1 MRSQPEP
8 TFADMMTGF
17 DTKLPVQAK
26 SSPPPSNNKQ
36 PAPQMSFDRTDIDE
50 PLAAGK
56 REPFNDMPASTQPSS
71 IHPSAPDE
79 QLTTEINQTAA
90 SPASSQQPAPTLA
103 SEGIDDTADLPE
115 HPPTSV
121 YSTQK
126 QIDGFISEALG
137 PGIGDQVRNI
147 FKSAMLNMSLWIV
160 TPTPT
165 HFHHTISHTPL
176 TSLINLNEKNSRAAN
191 KSLEAAL
198 DSYNLTDVNLTPKAI
213 EHYQLLDKQEKE
225 RQEFLEGM
233 VEMLRAPERAEEKIV
248 KEVMGMRDEM
258 LVKRDVWDDEE
269 RDVVMEDEVDEV
281 DETLE

>member
-1 MRSQPEP
+1 MHAQPEP

-36 PAPQMSFDRTDIDE
+36 PAPQMFFDRADIDE

-56 REPFNDMPASTQPSS
+56 RESVNDMPASTQPLSV
-71 IHPSAPDE
+71 HPSAPDE
-79 QLTTEINQTAA
+79 Q
-90 SPASSQQPAPTLA
+90 
-103 SEGIDDTADLPE
+103 

-121 YSTQK
+121 YSTQILE

-147 FKSAMLNMSLWIV
+147 FKSAMFNMSLWILQHPPTLA
-160 TPTPT
+160 TPSLTL
-165 HFHHTISHTPL
+165 PL

-233 VEMLRAPERAEEKIV
+233 VEMLSAPERAEEKIV

-269 RDVVMEDEVDEV
+269 RDVVMEDEVDE
-281 DETLE
+281 TLE